1 MNTVAPMRIGIT
13 QGDPKGVGPE
23 LVAAALAKYART
35 PGVVLRGYGDPT
47 LRGPNPSL
55 NDAEAGKRSAV
66 YVAAAVRD
74 VLAGR
79 LDAVVTAPI
88 NKHRWQLAG
97 IPVPGHT
104 EWLAHCVD
112 EQNPPPTRMLA
123 VSPRWKVA
131 LATLHV
137 PLAEVPAALT
147 ADGLAR
153 TCRLTHTF
161 LQTRYNI
168 PLPKLAV
175 LGLNPHAGE
184 NGQLGHE
191 ERKIIVPVLEILK
204 REGINVQGPFPA
216 DTFFAH
222 HGNQFDCVV
231 AMYHDQGLIP
241 VKTLDAAR
249 TVNVTMGLPFV
260 RTSVGH
266 GTGEDIAGKGVA
278 DPQNLF
284 AAIETAILLCRR
296 STQRRET

>member
-1 MNTVAPMRIGIT
+1 MSTVAPMRIGIT

-23 LVAAALAKYART
+23 LVAAALAKYARR

-47 LRGPNPSL
+47 LRGPNLSL
-55 NDAEAGKRSAV
+55 DDAEAGKRSAV

-74 VLAGR
+74 VLAGT
-79 LDAVVTAPI
+79 LDAIVTAPI
-88 NKHRWQLAG
+88 NKQRWQLAG

-112 EQNPPPTRMLA
+112 ERNPPPTRMLA

-137 PLAEVPAALT
+137 PLADVPRALT
-147 ADGLAR
+147 PDVLAQ
-153 TCRLTHTF
+153 TCRLTHAF

-184 NGQLGHE
+184 NGRLGHE
-191 ERKIIVPVLEILK
+191 ERETIVPVLDALR
-204 REGINVQGPFPA
+204 REGICAQGPFPA
-216 DTFFAH
+216 DTFFARH
-222 HGNQFDCVV
+222 DGAFDGVV

-241 VKTLDAAR
+241 VKTLDAVH

-266 GTGEDIAGKGVA
+266 GTGEDIAGKGIA
-278 DPQNLF
+278 DPQNLC
-284 AAIETAILLCRR
+284 AAIELAITLKKA
-296 STQRRET
+296 